1 MHLTS
6 EYYIDYNFMPRKQ
19 TGNKDGSVRLVL
31 GVVLLLVGL
40 GGFGMMLMMG
50 AFYFWRGMFG
60 FYGYLVSVL
69 LAVLGVYLIYDG
81 LR

>member
-1 MHLTS
+1 
-6 EYYIDYNFMPRKQ
+6 MPRKQ
-19 TGNKDGSVRLVL
+19 TGKDRNVRLIL
-31 GVVLLLVGL
+31 GVILLLVGL

-50 AFYFWRGMFG
+50 TFYFWRGMFG